1 MTKSPKDD
9 GPKKEETQKLIEKMK
24 STKEKWDAEA
34 AASPDGPDET
44 DALLSQAIS
53 MAIDQGKG
61 WSSPTE
67 REEYLAK
74 LLDDDYIPPLFAEND
89 EELEKSGLKDA
100 FTTLHNEGETPGK
113 NMLDFRKK
121 GNESIALGRKNVA
134 KNVQYYRDAV
144 NHYYEAYHWACRIV
158 PKDEGFVPTP
168 EEHAAAAEDPYF
180 TAKELDELRSI
191 ICSNCALAHMCL
203 KNWGFVRDESKKAVD
218 FNPNNIKAW
227 YRLAKAYQMLQNFEG
242 AGDAIDSGLKIEE
255 DNKEL
260 LQLQKKLGEKVRKAR
275 LHRQQRERSRAERT
289 SRIKDVWRYCKEEKV
304 SLGRVSLVATVKDDE
319 DEEDGNDAMEAR
331 WHHHYPHTGQLPK
344 RDGSGKW
351 TWPVLF
357 VYPSHRQSDFIE
369 HFGEDEII
377 ALRMAQMFPEQEEDD
392 GDNKT
397 EMPWDYNNEF
407 RCSNLAVYFEVHC
420 LDNDTDIKGK
430 QIIHPDSV
438 ERLNDQGATMR
449 FYESSRALKGDEGP
463 EMATVARCMERKH
476 LHHQRKAW
484 IKKHGSLWA
493 KPDPCPVV
501 QVHPA
506 VTLGQVLRSKD
517 MVVPNFLMT
526 IILFPAEHPAH
537 MEFLKEHKCIGA
549 LEPKET

>member
-1 MTKSPKDD
+1 MTKDDAPKE
-9 GPKKEETQKLIEKMK
+9 GTKQLIDKMK
-24 STKEKWDAEA
+24 ATKEKWDAEA

-44 DALLSQAIS
+44 DQLLSQAIS
-53 MAIDQGKG
+53 MALDQGRG
-61 WSSPTE
+61 WSSPEE
-67 REEYLAK
+67 REKYLET
-74 LLDDDYIPPLFAEND
+74 LLDDEFIPPLFAENE
-89 EELEKSGLKDA
+89 EELERSGLKDA

-134 KNVQYYRDAV
+134 KNQQYYRDAV
-144 NHYYEAYHWACRIV
+144 NHYYEAYHWARRIT
-158 PKDEGFVPTP
+158 PKDEDFVPTV
-168 EEHAAAAEDPYF
+168 EELAAAEEDPYF
-180 TAKELDELRSI
+180 TQKELDELSSI

-203 KNWGFVRDESKKAVD
+203 KNWGFVRDESKKAID
-218 FNPNNIKAW
+218 FDGKNIKAW
-227 YRLAKAYQMLQNFEG
+227 YRLAKAHQMLKNWEE
-242 AGDAIDSGLKIEE
+242 AGDAIDSGLEMEKN
-255 DNKEL
+255 NKEL
-260 LQLQKKLGEKVRKAR
+260 LALQKKLGEKVRKAR
-275 LHRQQRERSRAERT
+275 LVRQQRDRARAERT
-289 SRIKDVWRYCKEEKV
+289 SSIKEVWRYCKEEKI

-319 DEEDGNDAMEAR
+319 EDDEGNEKMEAV

-344 RDGSGKW
+344 RQVQNGGKW

-357 VYPSHRQSDFIE
+357 VYPSHHQSDFIE

-377 ALRMAQMFPEQEEDD
+377 AYRMAEMFPEQED
-392 GDNKT
+392 GETET

-420 LDNDTDIKGK
+420 LDTELDSKRK
-430 QIIHPDSV
+430 PIIHPDSV
-438 ERLNDQGATMR
+438 ERLNDQGSAMR
-449 FYESSRALKGDEGP
+449 FYESTRALKGDEGP

-506 VTLGQVLRSKD
+506 ATLGQVLRSKD
-517 MVVPNFLMT
+517 MVVPNFLVT
-526 IILFPAEHPAH
+526 LTVYPIEHPAH
-537 MEFLKEHKCIGA
+537 KDFHKKHKCVGIV
-549 LEPKET
+549 EPKEA

>member
-1 MTKSPKDD
+1 MTTKDD
-9 GPKKEETQKLIEKMK
+9 APKKDTEQLIDKMK
-24 STKEKWDAEA
+24 ATKEKWDAEA

-53 MAIDQGKG
+53 MAIEQGRG
-61 WSSPTE
+61 WSSPAE
-67 REEYLAK
+67 REKYLEQ
-74 LLDDDYIPPLFAEND
+74 LLDDDFIPPLFAETS

-113 NMLDFRKK
+113 NMLEFRKK
-121 GNESIALGRKNVA
+121 GNDSIALGRKNVA
-134 KNVQYYRDAV
+134 KNMGYYRDAV
-144 NHYYEAYHWACRIV
+144 NHYYEAYHWASRIV
-158 PKDEGFVPTP
+158 PKDEDFVPTP
-168 EEHAAAAEDPYF
+168 EELAAADDDPYF
-180 TAKELDELRSI
+180 TEKELDELRSI

-203 KNWGFVRDESKKAVD
+203 KNWGFQRDESKKAVD
-218 FNPNNIKAW
+218 FNPNNLKAW
-227 YRLAKAYQMLQNFEG
+227 YRLAKAHQMLQNWEE
-242 AGDAIDSGLKIEE
+242 AGNAIDSGLEIEK

-260 LQLQKKLGEKVRKAR
+260 LLLQKKLGEKVRKAR
-275 LHRQQRERSRAERT
+275 LHRQQRERARAERT
-289 SRIKDVWRYCKEEKV
+289 SRIKDVWRYCKEEDIA
-304 SLGRVSLVATVKDDE
+304 LGRVSLVATVKDDE
-319 DEEDGNDAMEAR
+319 DEEEGGDTVEAR

-344 RDGSGKW
+344 RQVQDGGRW

-369 HFGEDEII
+369 HFGEDEIV
-377 ALRMAQMFPEQEEDD
+377 ALRMAQMFPEQEDD
-392 GDNKT
+392 GSNET

-420 LDNDTDIKGK
+420 LDTDKNSK
-430 QIIHPDSV
+430 QVIHPDCV
-438 ERLNDQGATMR
+438 ERLNDQGAAMR

-501 QVHPA
+501 QVHPG
-506 VTLGQVLRSKD
+506 VTLGQVLRSKK
-517 MVVPNFLMT
+517 MVVPNFLVT
-526 IILFPAEHPAH
+526 IMLFPAEHPAH
-537 MEFLKEHKCIGA
+537 KEFLKTHKCIGIV
-549 LEPKET
+549 EPEET